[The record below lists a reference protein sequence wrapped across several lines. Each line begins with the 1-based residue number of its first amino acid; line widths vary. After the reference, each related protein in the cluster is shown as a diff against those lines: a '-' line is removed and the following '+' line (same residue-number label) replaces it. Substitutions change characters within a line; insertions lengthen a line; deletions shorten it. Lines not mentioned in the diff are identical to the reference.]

1 MRINR
6 GGLAALFYGV
16 RPFARAKVAQALRR
30 RTVKGDCRTCRF
42 LAGHPKPE
50 ERPVPLGN
58 AGFFQ
63 TLSKKKCARFQLPSY
78 EIAVTIAHVR
88 QRVKGFQEKGPV
100 RGGLAG
106 RARPGWP
113 LIKKRTAGPTP
124 TCMGP
129 AVLYRRIR
137 RRVQNPVYSPNNEAC
152 LINRHAMPLADLRSG
167 RAYGG
172 HTVPFAPTADA
183 RRLSRLRR
191 AQSAS
196 LAYGVPYGS
205 KPQLVCF
212 VLHVGSPTK
221 ALTQSSRHNA
231 SLDARR
237 LFAPTAFPKKAFSQ
251 SSLHN
256 V

>member
-113 LIKKRTAGPTP
+113 FIKKRTAGPTP

-152 LINRHAMPLADLRSG
+152 LINRHAMPLAGTQCLSRLQRTHG
-167 RAYGG
+167 VFRAYGG
-172 HTVPFAPTADA
+172 HKVP
-183 RRLSRLRR
+183 LS
-191 AQSAS
+191 
-196 LAYGVPYGS
+196 
-205 KPQLVCF
+205 
-212 VLHVGSPTK
+212 
-221 ALTQSSRHNA
+221 
-231 SLDARR
+231 
-237 LFAPTAFPKKAFSQ
+237 PTAFPTEANRNWFVLCST
-251 SSLHN
+251 
-256 V
+256 